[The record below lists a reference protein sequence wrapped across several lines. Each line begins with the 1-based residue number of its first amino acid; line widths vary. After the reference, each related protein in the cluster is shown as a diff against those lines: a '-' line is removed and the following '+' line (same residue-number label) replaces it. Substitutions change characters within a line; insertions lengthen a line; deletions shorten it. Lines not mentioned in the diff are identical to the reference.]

1 MEELDKILNG
11 EPEEE
16 AQKKSLEADA
26 TAKAEEE
33 KKQEDLDVQKKKEQ
47 LENLN
52 KAIREANEQLKTAR
66 TAKKQ
71 EISEDTIPKIDKDD
85 PASKAWLKEIKE
97 NVNPLQQE
105 IEKEKGEIFDMSLR
119 KFLNDNPYI
128 AGKPEKLKEL
138 VEVYQ
143 RNDTS
148 TGRIPELVYKNL
160 EKSAAFLFH
169 DELISQVRDS
179 RMRKVQGDALFSA
192 PAVSRGSN
200 AYSRERELSPADSLS
215 DEDRNIIQNVW
226 GISVEEW
233 AEDKKKYA

>member
-169 DELISQVRDS
+169 DELISQVREN
-179 RMRKVQGDALFSA
+179 RIKGAKADALFSD
-192 PAVSRGSN
+192 PAISRGSTT
-200 AYSRERELSPADSLS
+200 YFQERETSPAANLT
-215 DEDRNIIQNVW
+215 DEEKQIILRM
-226 GISVEEW
+226 GYKSVEEW
-233 AEDKKKYA
+233 AADKKKYQ